1 MKLLRYFTAVMALW
15 AAGMTGAQAQLYDQA
30 LGLRGGVGATV
41 TYKKFVSEPIA
52 FEAILGLYDYDYFGL
67 GLLLQKHKF
76 VGDLN
81 RLLWYW
87 GVGPYVTF
95 GDNFTGVGVSGALGL
110 DLSFEAIPID
120 ITLDWL
126 PRIRLVGG
134 GRFLPSGGGVGIR
147 YIIDY

>member
-1 MKLLRYFTAVMALW
+1 MKLLSRLVCTVSILMIIGTTSF
-15 AAGMTGAQAQLYDQA
+15 GQLYDHA

-41 TYKKFVSEPIA
+41 TYKKFVSEPLA

-67 GLLLQKHKF
+67 GLLLEKHKY

-126 PRIRLVGG
+126 PRLRLVGG
-134 GRFLPSGGGVGIR
+134 GRFLPSGGGIGIR